1 MVEVLYR
8 KMTGELEPLSEGSE
22 GESHEVHVQKGESHE
37 VHLQRKGHEVHL
49 QKGEGKRVE
58 QDLEVI
64 RNVFF

>member
-1 MVEVLYR
+1 
-8 KMTGELEPLSEGSE
+8 MTGELEPLSEGSE
-22 GESHEVHVQKGESHE
+22 GESHEVHLQKGEGHE
-37 VHLQRKGHEVHL
+37 VHLQKGEGHAGHL

>member
-1 MVEVLYR
+1 MNGWGIIDR

-22 GESHEVHVQKGESHE
+22 GE
-37 VHLQRKGHEVHL
+37 GHEVHL

-64 RNVFF
+64 RNVFFWKMLF

>member
-1 MVEVLYR
+1 
-8 KMTGELEPLSEGSE
+8 MTGELEPLSEGSE
-22 GESHEVHVQKGESHE
+22 GESHEVHLQKGE
-37 VHLQRKGHEVHL
+37 GHEVHL